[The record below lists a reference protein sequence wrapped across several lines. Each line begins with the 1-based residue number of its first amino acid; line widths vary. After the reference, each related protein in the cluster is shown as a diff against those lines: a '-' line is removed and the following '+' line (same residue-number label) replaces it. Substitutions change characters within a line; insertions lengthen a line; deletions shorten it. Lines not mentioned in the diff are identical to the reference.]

1 MSAPRD
7 DAAAFASRPAR
18 GRLGRPAPSPSEP
31 PSVEAAEVLQGQ
43 SAAVLGA
50 LARMQLRL
58 DVLAR
63 EQSDLF
69 AQVLARLD
77 QLAAAADPVHDEV
90 PLPPVTW
97 PVPSASEDLSEH
109 PRSWEPS

>member
-7 DAAAFASRPAR
+7 ETTGSPNRPAR
-18 GRLGRPAPSPSEP
+18 GRLGRPAPAAAEPTALEPS
-31 PSVEAAEVLQGQ
+31 EVLQGQ

-77 QLAAAADPVHDEV
+77 ELAATAE
-90 PLPPVTW
+90 PVTPIQPVAW
-97 PVPSASEDLSEH
+97 PESAPTEP
-109 PRSWEPS
+109 PRSWGQ

>member
-1 MSAPRD
+1 
-7 DAAAFASRPAR
+7 
-18 GRLGRPAPSPSEP
+18 
-31 PSVEAAEVLQGQ
+31 
-43 SAAVLGA
+43 VLGA

-77 QLAAAADPVHDEV
+77 EIAALSGVVSDEV
-90 PLPPVTW
+90 PLPPVSW
-97 PVPSASEDLSEH
+97 PAAPSTPPAEE
-109 PRSWEPS
+109 PRSWNDVDR

>member
-1 MSAPRD
+1 MSGPRD
-7 DAAAFASRPAR
+7 EVTGSPNRPAR
-18 GRLGRPAPSPSEP
+18 GRLGRPASAAADAAA
-31 PSVEAAEVLQGQ
+31 VEAAEVLQGQ
-43 SAAVLGA
+43 AAAVLGA

-77 QLAAAADPVHDEV
+77 QLGAPGEPTAAEPEPAGTEP
-90 PLPPVTW
+90 
-97 PVPSASEDLSEH
+97 
-109 PRSWEPS
+109 PRSWGQ